1 MKPAVLAAA
10 ILACTVRLASAAEPP
25 EEGPTAP
32 EADVE
37 TGAGDE
43 GAASPELASFC
54 IIAGTP
60 PSDTPYR
67 VLRRLKVGKGTY
79 GGIRDILP
87 RLASNAKRRGADAL
101 IDYDGAQRFGFF
113 PWRMVRPVVRGT
125 AIRWTGSKPESC
137 TAVGGHTLG
146 EITESGLSP
155 DAMRDVKEGS

>member
-1 MKPAVLAAA
+1 MKPVVLAAG
-10 ILACTVRLASAAEPP
+10 ILACSLRLAFAAEAP
-25 EEGPTAP
+25 EEETVSP

-37 TGAGDE
+37 IGPRDE
-43 GAASPELASFC
+43 GTLSPDLGSFC

-60 PSDTPYR
+60 PSDSPYS

-87 RLASNAKRRGADAL
+87 KLASNAKRRGADAL
-101 IDYDGAQRFGFF
+101 IDYDGAQRFGFH

-137 TAVGGHTLG
+137 TAAGGHTLRD
-146 EITESGLSP
+146 ILESGLSP
-155 DAMRDVKEGS
+155 DAMRGVKEGS